1 MLEVKIENIIP
12 VTEARDSFNQLVDKV
27 ENSDEMYV
35 LTKNGKPA
43 VIIVGIKHLEKLT
56 GEKNEELM
64 KGLTPMSDDNVQQ
77 AVDPAAAPVA
87 GASTTTPPADE
98 DAIEEASTPTV
109 TPVEDAEEEE
119 EEIPASTPP
128 ATTSGDSSLDSAE
141 APKPADDPFAM
152 PDQPADTAGTTSQPA
167 TPPADDTNST
177 PPAPAA

>member
-64 KGLTPMSDDNVQQ
+64 KGLTPMSDDNVQP
-77 AVDPAAAPVA
+77 AVDPAAAPA
-87 GASTTTPPADE
+87 ATPTTTPPADE
-98 DAIEEASTPTV
+98 DATEEASTPPV
-109 TPVEDAEEEE
+109 TPVEDAAEEE
-119 EEIPASTPP
+119 EEIPAATPP
-128 ATTSGDSSLDSAE
+128 ATTSGDSSLDSAA
-141 APKPADDPFAM
+141 APKQDDPFAM
-152 PDQPADTAGTTSQPA
+152 PDQPADTAGATSQPA
-167 TPPADDTNST
+167 TPADDTTSA
-177 PPAPAA
+177 PPAPAV